1 MWQMKN
7 SIDVVWLVLTCNKI
21 ATNVIKKRKYT
32 SIARGK
38 FVNLKKKT
46 YFCIAKNVNKQKNG
60 YS

>member
-1 MWQMKN
+1 MKN
-7 SIDVVWLVLTCNKI
+7 THICNKI

-38 FVNLKKKT
+38 FVNLEKKS